1 MPCGGHHAPTYERLS
16 AMNSPQ
22 TKPVRDS
29 EILKRKKGLILV
41 YTGDGKGKTT
51 AALGVVFRAL
61 GWGWRIAMIQF
72 IKGNW
77 KYGEL
82 ETAKKFSSNFE
93 ILQMG
98 EGFTWDTKNPERD
111 RERVQAG
118 WKVCEEKM
126 LSGNYQ
132 LLVFDE
138 INYVIDYHYLN
149 VETVVSALKKKPKDL
164 HVILTGR
171 NAKPELIEAA
181 DLVTEMKEVKHPFR
195 DQQIPAQKG
204 IDF

>member
-1 MPCGGHHAPTYERLS
+1 MS
-16 AMNSPQ
+16 SPQ
-22 TKPVRDS
+22 AKPIRDS

-61 GWGWRIAMIQF
+61 GWGMKVAMIQF

-82 ETAKKFSSNFE
+82 ESAKKFGSDFE
-93 ILQMG
+93 LIQAG
-98 EGFTWDTKNPERD
+98 EGFTWDTQNPERD
-111 RERVQAG
+111 RRLVENA
-118 WKVCEEKM
+118 WKLCEEK
-126 LSGNYQ
+126 LFSKKYD
-132 LLVFDE
+132 LLIFDE
-138 INYVIDYHYLN
+138 INYVIDYDYLD
-149 VETVVSALKKKPKDL
+149 VKQVIKTLQAKPAEI

-171 NAKPELIEAA
+171 NAKPELVEAA

-195 DQQIPAQKG
+195 GQQIPAQKG